1 MAKAKQRSPCDNIE
15 ITVYIDRKI
24 IIIEYKWELERAIKE
39 NRPSNRKIN

>member
-24 IIIEYKWELERAIKE
+24 IIIEYKNESLRE
-39 NRPSNRKIN
+39 PSKRIVRQIEK